1 MNGIISD
8 VISTKKKTP
17 IDIQIFDYK
26 QCFDSLWL
34 EECLNDMFNAGL
46 NDDKFQLLYNINSDV
61 KMAVKTPVGK
71 SERGVLK
78 NVITQGDVFG
88 PILCSKQVDTFGQEC
103 LVEQKYTYLYKGEVE
118 IPPLG
123 MVDDLLCISECGYQ
137 TAMMNSYI
145 NYKTNS
151 KKLQFGATKC
161 KKIHVGKF
169 CEEFKCQKVS
179 VDNWVE
185 VPIEDKIE
193 DVFNGE
199 VEMEETE
206 SERYLGDIISNNGR
220 NMNNFKAR
228 VNKGIGI
235 VNNIFTYLEA
245 IPFGK
250 HYFEVGVMLRNSL
263 LVSSVLC
270 NSEAWYNVTEAEY
283 NFIETV
289 DLMFMRRILNA
300 PKTTPKE
307 MLYLELGCLQFRH
320 IIKKRRLSFLHYLL
334 NEEPDSMIN
343 RFLWTQMEKRNPK
356 DWTTTILRDLEEL
369 NIKLTLEEIK
379 NMKIT
384 TFSNI
389 LKKAIDEKA
398 LKDLNMIKSKHTKV
412 LHLKHTSV
420 QMKKYL
426 KPNPMKI
433 TKEEM
438 QFIFKLRSRM
448 TEAKMN
454 YQGLYDDFEC
464 GACGEE
470 QEDQEHIYQCKV
482 LVKMNQN
489 QEEIP
494 Q

>member
-1 MNGIISD
+1 M
-8 VISTKKKTP
+8 
-17 IDIQIFDYK
+17 
-26 QCFDSLWL
+26 
-34 EECLNDMFNAGL
+34 
-46 NDDKFQLLYNINSDV
+46 
-61 KMAVKTPVGK
+61 
-71 SERGVLK
+71 
-78 NVITQGDVFG
+78 
-88 PILCSKQVDTFGQEC
+88 
-103 LVEQKYTYLYKGEVE
+103 E

-161 KKIHVGKF
+161 KKIHVGKI

-185 VPIEDKIE
+185 VSIGDKIE

-199 VEMEETE
+199 VDMEDTE

-250 HYFEVGVMLRNSL
+250 HYFEVGIMLRNSL

-289 DLMFMRRILNA
+289 ELMFMRRILNT

-320 IIKKRRLSFLHYLL
+320 IIQKRRLSFLHYLL
-334 NEEPDSMIN
+334 NEESDSMVN
-343 RFLWTQMEKRNPK
+343 KFLWAQMEKRNPK
-356 DWTTTILRDLEEL
+356 EWTTTILKDIEEL
-369 NIKLTLEEIK
+369 NLKLTLEEIK
-379 NMKIT
+379 NMKLS

-389 LKKAIDEKA
+389 LKNAIDEKA
-398 LKDLNMIKSKHTKV
+398 LKDLNKTKSKHSKV
-412 LHLKHTSV
+412 LDLKHTSV

-426 KPNPMKI
+426 KPNPIQI
-433 TKEEM
+433 TREEM
-438 QFIFKLRSRM
+438 QCIFKLRSRM
-448 TEAKMN
+448 TEVKMN

-464 GACGEE
+464 EACGEE
-470 QEDQEHIYQCKV
+470 QEDQEHVYHCKV
-482 LVKMNQN
+482 LLKMNLNKEENPQYAKIFNGKVIDQLKIAKTFIQN
-489 QEEIP
+489 MSNKETLMKNENS
-494 Q
+494 